1 MVIEERSEIFLF
13 LDISLKLEGV
23 GIDRIFNVT
32 SLL

>member
-1 MVIEERSEIFLF
+1 MVIEERSEIVLF

-23 GIDRIFNVT
+23 GIDRIFNVP